1 VVCWFDTDHGP
12 LVMVLVGATIVGS
25 MATIW
30 HGTVNPP
37 RRTTSQDWR
46 YEAGTVSLEQ
56 GAEMGR
62 FMLGSTVV
70 MLWPSVA
77 DTAEQRLR
85 FEPTWQATSVVR
97 LGQPMANL
105 QPLD

>member
-1 VVCWFDTDHGP
+1 
-12 LVMVLVGATIVGS
+12 
-25 MATIW
+25 
-30 HGTVNPP
+30 
-37 RRTTSQDWR
+37 
-46 YEAGTVSLEQ
+46 
-56 GAEMGR
+56 
-62 FMLGSTVV
+62 